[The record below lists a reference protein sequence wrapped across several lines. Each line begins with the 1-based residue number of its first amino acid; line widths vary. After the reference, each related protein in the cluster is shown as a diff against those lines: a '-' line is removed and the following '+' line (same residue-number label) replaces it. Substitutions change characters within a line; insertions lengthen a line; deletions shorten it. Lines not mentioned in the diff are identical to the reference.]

1 MAFQRVLVMTTATL
15 RSTSCKKRY
24 LYFTLACRNCVYQFS
39 THIGL
44 KIFSGLICNDNVQF
58 KKKTRKLAIAV
69 CVFQNA
75 YDFEIR
81 CCSTEDGK
89 EMHNVSKRTCRTI
102 AGDVPVAVVIV
113 VC

>member
-1 MAFQRVLVMTTATL
+1 MYISV
-15 RSTSCKKRY
+15 
-24 LYFTLACRNCVYQFS
+24 S

-44 KIFSGLICNDNVQF
+44 KLFSGLICNDNVQF

-69 CVFQNA
+69 RVFQNA

-89 EMHNVSKRTCRTI
+89 QMHKVSKRTCRTI